1 MKKVLLIDDDEL
13 VLYALS
19 KYLQRKGF
27 EVETL
32 GNGKKVIE
40 VYKSFNPDI
49 IVTDIIMP
57 DVEGLELITA
67 IRKIDDN
74 IPIIAISG
82 GSRRL
87 DTSYL
92 MSAELI
98 GANAT
103 LEKPFEEEE
112 LVEYINKLTE
122 K

>member
-13 VLYALS
+13 VSFALNR
-19 KYLQRKGF
+19 YLQRKGF

-32 GNGKKVIE
+32 PSGKNATK
-40 VYKSFNPDI
+40 VYKTFKPDI

-57 DVEGLELITA
+57 DIEGLELISSLRA
-67 IRKIDDN
+67 IDKN
-74 IPIIAISG
+74 IPIIAMSG

-92 MSAELI
+92 ASAELI
-98 GANAT
+98 GANAS

-112 LVEYINKLTE
+112 LIELINKLI
-122 K
+122 

>member
-13 VLYALS
+13 VSYALS
-19 KYLQRKGF
+19 RYLEKKDF

-32 GNGKKVIE
+32 SSGLKAIE
-40 VYKSFNPDI
+40 KYKNFNPDI
-49 IVTDIIMP
+49 IITDIIMP

-67 IRKIDDN
+67 LRKIDTN

-92 MSAELI
+92 ISAELI

-112 LVEYINKLTE
+112 LVELINSLT

>member
-13 VLYALS
+13 VRYAL
-19 KYLQRKGF
+19 KRYLEKKDFR
-27 EVETL
+27 VETL
-32 GNGKKVIE
+32 PSGQNAVEK
-40 VYKSFNPDI
+40 YRSFGPDI

-57 DVEGLELITA
+57 DIEGIELITT
-67 IRKIDDN
+67 IRNIDPD

-92 MSAELI
+92 INAELI

-103 LEKPFEEEE
+103 LEKPFEEEK
-112 LVEYINKLTE
+112 LVEYINKLT

>member
-13 VLYALS
+13 VLYALK
-19 KYLQRKGF
+19 KYLERKGF

-32 GNGKKVIE
+32 SSGQKAVKKYE
-40 VYKSFNPDI
+40 SFKPDI
-49 IVTDIIMP
+49 IVSDIIMP
-57 DVEGLELITA
+57 DVEGIELITT
-67 IRKIDDN
+67 IRSIDAN

-92 MSAELI
+92 ISAELI
-98 GANAT
+98 GANAS

-112 LVEYINKLTE
+112 LVEYINKLTA
-122 K
+122 